1 MSALV
6 KESAVIVLD
15 CHDHGESDQIV
26 TFYCR
31 GLGRMTGIAKGA
43 KRSRKRFVN
52 KLELFSSLLLSY
64 TEPRRGNLVFIVEA
78 ELIESFIH
86 LRQDLSL
93 YMAASVMRELVLV
106 ATRDLD
112 GDDGLFSLLQWG
124 LQSLDTGRPAMTV
137 LAFFQIKFFEQIGYQ
152 PNFSS
157 CLRCGQPFGAA
168 REYGFDSRAG
178 GIVCAHCR
186 EERGQAPTMPLSLGT
201 VKTLVSAQNQPLNRL
216 HRLFLSGPGL
226 REVLPLLYCYGRH
239 LLQREICSLKLLSEA
254 SWQGYG
260 QGISRRRLTD
270 IATPRY
276 VQ

>member
-6 KESAVIVLD
+6 KESSVIVLD

-26 TFYCR
+26 TFYCH
-31 GLGRMTGIAKGA
+31 GIGRMTGIAKGS

-52 KLELFSSLLLSY
+52 KLELFSSLLLCY

-78 ELIESFIH
+78 ELVESFIH
-86 LRQDLSL
+86 LRQSLPL

-124 LQSLDTGRPAMTV
+124 LQSLDTGRPVLTV
-137 LAFFQIKFFEQIGYQ
+137 LTFFQIKFFEQIGYR
-152 PNFSS
+152 PNLSS
-157 CLRCGQPFGAA
+157 CLRCEQPFGACQ
-168 REYGFDSRAG
+168 EYGFDSLAG
-178 GIVCAHCR
+178 GIVCAYCR
-186 EERGQAPTMPLSLGT
+186 EERGQSSVLPLSPGT
-201 VKTLVSAQNQPLNRL
+201 VKILVSAQNQPLDRL
-216 HRLFLSGPGL
+216 HRLFLSGA
-226 REVLPLLYCYGRH
+226 VLHEALTLLYCYGRH
-239 LLQREICSLKLLSEA
+239 LLQREICSLKLLSDA

-260 QGISRRRLTD
+260 QGAPRRRFTD

-276 VQ
+276 AQ